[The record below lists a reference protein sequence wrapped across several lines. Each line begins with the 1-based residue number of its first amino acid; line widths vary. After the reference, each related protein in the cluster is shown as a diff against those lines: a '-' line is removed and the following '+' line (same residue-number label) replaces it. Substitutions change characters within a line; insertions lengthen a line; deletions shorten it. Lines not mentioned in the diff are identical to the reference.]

1 VASGGLHYIT
11 LDGRGYDLHGSC
23 SYVLAKVC
31 RPQPE
36 DEDFSIV
43 LEKDATGDLQQLVVT
58 VAGQVV
64 RLARGPKV
72 TVDDKAVALP
82 VAVGRVRVTAEG
94 RNVILQTTKALRLL
108 FDGDAHVLI
117 SIPSPFRGR
126 VCGLCGN
133 FNSNWTDDLVLP
145 SGAEAPSVD
154 AFGAAW
160 RAPSSSQGCG
170 EGCGASGCPVC
181 LAEETAPYESNQA
194 CGQIRDPQGPFAAC
208 HAVLNPSEYFR
219 QCVYDLCFHKGNTT
233 FLCRSLTAYT
243 ADCQAV
249 GGTVK
254 SWRTDSFCPLQCPA
268 HSHYSTCTRS
278 CQGSCAA
285 LSGLTG
291 CPSRCF
297 EGCECDD
304 RFLLSHGTC
313 VPVQNC
319 GCVHNGQYLPVNGL
333 HVSLPVELS
342 ASVSIHKNP
351 DGSVS
356 VNQKAGIQVWLRS
369 KGQLA
374 VMVSKD
380 HAGKLCGVCGNFDGD
395 QTNDGRDSGR

>member
-1 VASGGLHYIT
+1 M
-11 LDGRGYDLHGSC
+11 
-23 SYVLAKVC
+23 
-31 RPQPE
+31 
-36 DEDFSIV
+36 
-43 LEKDATGDLQQLVVT
+43 
-58 VAGQVV
+58 
-64 RLARGPKV
+64 
-72 TVDDKAVALP
+72 DDKAVALP

-254 SWRTDSFCPLQCPA
+254 SWRTDSFCRECPGGPSKDSRPGSGTPPYLLLSRLHLRSSPSLWKAPPVTQLLLQHTLLTSLLPPELVLLRLLSGA
-268 HSHYSTCTRS
+268 HRPEITDTVLP
-278 CQGSCAA
+278 QGS
-285 LSGLTG
+285 S
-291 CPSRCF
+291 
-297 EGCECDD
+297 
-304 RFLLSHGTC
+304 
-313 VPVQNC
+313 
-319 GCVHNGQYLPVNGL
+319 
-333 HVSLPVELS
+333 
-342 ASVSIHKNP
+342 
-351 DGSVS
+351 
-356 VNQKAGIQVWLRS
+356 
-369 KGQLA
+369 
-374 VMVSKD
+374 
-380 HAGKLCGVCGNFDGD
+380 
-395 QTNDGRDSGR
+395 